1 MRKMRLAKREIQE
14 KKRLMEILEQAKVLR
29 IGTMDQEG
37 IYIVP
42 VNYGYSWEEGEPL
55 RFYIH
60 SAREGR
66 KVQAFAASGDA
77 GFELDLE
84 QGVIRGT
91 YTCSYSY
98 AYQSIT
104 GTGKIRLLED
114 MEEKKQG
121 LARIMEHM
129 APEAELCFS
138 PEMLQA
144 VNVYC
149 LEAVSFKGKERK
161 PKAAGEEGNTDGQ
174 S

>member
-14 KKRLMEILEQAKVLR
+14 KKRLMDILDQAKVLR
-29 IGTMDQEG
+29 IGTVDQEG

-42 VNYGYSWEEGEPL
+42 VNFGYEWKEGEPL

-60 SAREGR
+60 SAKEGR
-66 KVQAFAASGDA
+66 KVQAFAASADV

-114 MEEKKQG
+114 
-121 LARIMEHM
+121 
-129 APEAELCFS
+129 AELCFS

-149 LEAVSFKGKERK
+149 LEADAFKGKERK
-161 PKAAGEEGNTDGQ
+161 PKAAGEEGNIDGQ
-174 S
+174 P

>member
-1 MRKMRLAKREIQE
+1 MREMRLAKREIQE
-14 KKRLMEILEQAKVLR
+14 KKRLIEILDQAKVLH
-29 IGTMDQEG
+29 IGTVDQEG
-37 IYIVP
+37 IYIIP
-42 VNYGYSWEEGEPL
+42 VNFGYEWKEGEPL

-66 KVQAFAASGDA
+66 KVQAFAAS
-77 GFELDLE
+77 
-84 QGVIRGT
+84 
-91 YTCSYSY
+91 
-98 AYQSIT
+98 QSIT

>member
-1 MRKMRLAKREIQE
+1 MREMRLAKREIQE
-14 KKRLMEILEQAKVLR
+14 KKRLMEILDQAKVLR

-42 VNYGYSWEEGEPL
+42 VNYGYEWKEGEAL
-55 RFYIH
+55 KFYIH
-60 SAREGR
+60 SAKEGR
-66 KVQAFAASGDA
+66 KVQAFAAREDV

-129 APEAELCFS
+129 ASEAELSFS

-149 LEAVSFKGKERK
+149 LETTAFKGKERK
-161 PKAAGEEGNTDGQ
+161 PKKTGGEEDTDGQ

>member
-1 MRKMRLAKREIQE
+1 MREMRLAKREIQE
-14 KKRLMEILEQAKVLR
+14 KRRLIEILDQTKVLR
-29 IGTMDQEG
+29 IGTVDQEG

-42 VNYGYSWEEGEPL
+42 VNFGYEWKEGETL
-55 RFYIH
+55 KFYIH
-60 SAREGR
+60 SAKEGR
-66 KVQAFAASGDA
+66 KVQAFAASENV
-77 GFELDLE
+77 GFETDLE

-91 YTCSYSY
+91 YACSYSY

-104 GTGKIRLLED
+104 GAGKIRLLED
-114 MEEKKQG
+114 MEEKIQG
-121 LARIMEHM
+121 LTLIMEHM
-129 APEAELCFS
+129 APEAELSFS

-161 PKAAGEEGNTDGQ
+161 PKATEGEENTDGQ

>member
-1 MRKMRLAKREIQE
+1 MREMRLAKREIQE
-14 KKRLMEILEQAKVLR
+14 KNRLTEILDQAKVLR

-37 IYIVP
+37 IYIIP
-42 VNYGYSWEEGEPL
+42 VNFGYEWKEGEPL

-60 SAREGR
+60 SAKEGR
-66 KVQAFAASGDA
+66 KVQAFAACKDV

-114 MEEKKQG
+114 MKEKDQG
-121 LARIMEHM
+121 LARIIEHM
-129 APEAELCFS
+129 APEADLRFS

-161 PKAAGEEGNTDGQ
+161 PKVTGGEENADGQ

>member
-1 MRKMRLAKREIQE
+1 M
-14 KKRLMEILEQAKVLR
+14 
-29 IGTMDQEG
+29 
-37 IYIVP
+37 
-42 VNYGYSWEEGEPL
+42 
-55 RFYIH
+55 
-60 SAREGR
+60 
-66 KVQAFAASGDA
+66 

-114 MEEKKQG
+114 MEEKKHG
-121 LARIMEHM
+121 LTRIMEHM
-129 APEAELCFS
+129 APEAELSFS
-138 PEMLQA
+138 PDMLQA

-149 LEAVSFKGKERK
+149 LETNAFRGKERK
-161 PKAAGEEGNTDGQ
+161 PKKSGEEEMTNDQ

>member
-1 MRKMRLAKREIQE
+1 MRLAKREIAE
-14 KKRLMEILEQAKVLR
+14 KKKLMEILDQTEVLR
-29 IGTMDQEG
+29 IGTMDREG

-42 VNYGYSWEEGEPL
+42 VNYGYTWEEGEPL

-60 SAREGR
+60 SAKEGR
-66 KVQAFAASGDA
+66 KVRAFAAREDV

-84 QGVIRGT
+84 CGVIRGT

-114 MEEKKQG
+114 PEEKKQG
-121 LARIMEHM
+121 LSRILEHM

-149 LEAVSFKGKERK
+149 LETASLKGKERK
-161 PKAAGEEGNTDGQ
+161 PKTGEEENTDGP

>member
-42 VNYGYSWEEGEPL
+42 VNYGYSWEEGKPL

-60 SAREGR
+60 SAKEGR
-66 KVQAFAASGDA
+66 KVQAFAAREDV

-114 MEEKKQG
+114 MEEKKHG
-121 LARIMEHM
+121 L
-129 APEAELCFS
+129 ELSFS
-138 PEMLQA
+138 PDMLQA

-149 LEAVSFKGKERK
+149 LETNAFRGKERK
-161 PKAAGEEGNTDGQ
+161 PKKSGEEEMTNDQ